1 MPRAGV
7 VAAARQE
14 VSDMKAQLA
23 ALVGGAAGAVTLTS
37 DAALSDDELAEKA
50 RQAFLEVERMLGQK
64 TGKSNGRDDATAIA
78 VLEAENERLRVEA
91 TALLMRQQQLEE
103 LVASVIAKG
112 KAAASNN

>member
-1 MPRAGV
+1 
-7 VAAARQE
+7 
-14 VSDMKAQLA
+14 MKAQLGVLMGRGSA
-23 ALVGGAAGAVTLTS
+23 ASAAS

-64 TGKSNGRDDATAIA
+64 TGASNRRDDATAIA

-91 TALLMRQQQLEE
+91 TALLVRQQQLEE

>member
-1 MPRAGV
+1 MPRAGI

-23 ALVGGAAGAVTLTS
+23 ALMGGAAAASAGVSDGALT
-37 DAALSDDELAEKA
+37 DDELAEKA

-64 TGKSNGRDDATAIA
+64 TGTSSRRDDATAIA

-91 TALLMRQQQLEE
+91 TALLVRQQQLEE